1 MDRLPNKYQITAF
14 DPQRHEIAVCFEN
27 GLNVSSQIIF
37 LPITN
42 GMYPEGEELDNY
54 IMSFSPFI
62 RFEKKITERAANED
76 YVSGLVQEIS
86 NATNT
91 FIDARAKSLQKRAL
105 LLSQSD
111 WTQLPDANQTLD
123 EEDKILWAK
132 YRQELRDITMQSGW
146 PVDVIWPRIPFMLKV
161 TVYE

>member
-14 DPQRHEIAVCFEN
+14 DPQKNEITVYFKH
-27 GLNVSSQIIF
+27 GLNVSSHIIC

-42 GMYPEGEELDNY
+42 GMYPEGEDLDNY

-62 RFEKKITERAANED
+62 RFEKSIQEKAKNEN
-76 YVSGLVQEIS
+76 YVFGLVKEVS
-86 NATNT
+86 KVSNT
-91 FIDARAKSLQKRAL
+91 FIEARTRSLQQRAL

-132 YRQELRDITMQSGW
+132 YRQELRDITEQKGW
-146 PVDVIWPRIPFMLKV
+146 PMDVIWPKIPFMFKV